1 MRNQRNHLSK
11 IIWSD
16 STVAGYSFDSLSK
29 VFELNVVD
37 YQGKKLNVVFSNVE
51 CNFLD
56 DPVYIVNACFSELNG
71 LSIAEFSD
79 DDGVVIKLIFANS
92 EILCV

>member
-1 MRNQRNHLSK
+1 MKNQRNHLSK

-29 VFELNVVD
+29 IFELNIVD
-37 YQGKKLNVVFSNVE
+37 YQGKKLNVVFSEVE
-51 CNFLD
+51 CNFVY
-56 DPVYIVNACFSELNG
+56 DPVYISNACFSELNG
-71 LSIAEFSD
+71 VSIAEFSD
-79 DDGVVIKLIFANS
+79 DDSVVIKLIYAKS